1 METNKSTLSRIDSLK
16 VKCEYNLV
24 VITKTDSENAYG
36 IAAQDSYED
45 HELCI
50 KEIGTDK
57 ELALSFIDI
66 LNNYKIPY
74 VHFLDVIDDLMNE

>member
-1 METNKSTLSRIDSLK
+1 METNKSTLSRIASLE
-16 VKCEYNLV
+16 VGCEYNLV

-36 IAAQDSYED
+36 ISAQDSYEE

-57 ELALSFIDI
+57 EFALSIIDI
-66 LNNYKIPY
+66 LNNYRVPY
-74 VHFLDVIDDLMNE
+74 VHFLDVVNDLMNE